1 MKPKEILADIIKKRE
16 EYQKTSDSDVLLKME
31 KEYAELFDMIS
42 TYFYLTNNPY
52 QDYFSKLEKKP
63 NYTLKE
69 GSLIQISET
78 GSSVFYYHPFI
89 LCDLALEDLLFLLLF
104 QMEYVNSSLPLLQGK
119 EQYRKVERLKDGI
132 LKQLYEENREWN
144 KQLLENDEDGY
155 FEKAFKEVPDL
166 AKSEGNL
173 TSRAFYQALRM
184 EKRDIAMDEKA
195 ASYFSLD
202 SLKDIAENDQ
212 KNVMLLFMEKLKS
225 STSGKEKGDKEGK
238 NTSEVRIK
246 KEKKIYWEKILR
258 NVVGGVPYGKRHTHM
273 RLNRRQPLRSDLSG
287 TLSDRKASLVCAID
301 TSYSMD
307 KEQVSK
313 ALSQILKLKMSLG
326 FDMTLIQCD
335 SKIQEVRKIKTKNDI
350 PDIVKGRGGTAF
362 TPVIEYLNDHK
373 EYRNSV
379 LIYFTDGYGE
389 RSIPKPYVRKVLW
402 IIVDERLH
410 ISLSEPY
417 GMVLPVSPEMKGEIS
432 K

>member
-1 MKPKEILADIIKKRE
+1 M
-16 EYQKTSDSDVLLKME
+16 
-31 KEYAELFDMIS
+31 
-42 TYFYLTNNPY
+42 
-52 QDYFSKLEKKP
+52 
-63 NYTLKE
+63 
-69 GSLIQISET
+69 
-78 GSSVFYYHPFI
+78 
-89 LCDLALEDLLFLLLF
+89 
-104 QMEYVNSSLPLLQGK
+104 
-119 EQYRKVERLKDGI
+119 
-132 LKQLYEENREWN
+132 
-144 KQLLENDEDGY
+144 LENDEDGY

-184 EKRDIAMDEKA
+184 EKRDLAMDEKA

-202 SLKDIAENDQ
+202 SLKDIAENEQ

-238 NTSEVRIK
+238 NTSEVKIK

-379 LIYFTDGYGE
+379 LIYFTEEAKDEVFRKYYHSLAKGGMLFIGSTEQIMNYRDIGFE
-389 RSIPKPYVRKVLW
+389 RKSSFYYVKPFLIVSKHVNLFAAVFGLVVIPLSIFLCFKVVSLCYSTHHSRGNPQFFCYVSSR
-402 IIVDERLH
+402 I
-410 ISLSEPY
+410 
-417 GMVLPVSPEMKGEIS
+417 
-432 K
+432 